1 MTTTRNGAVLAG
13 ALMLGGAPAAAAP
26 FEDAFFFGDSLT
38 DCCVLGRFTQGDTP
52 NWADLLPPLIG
63 ADYVASEETN
73 YAVGGAQSGLSN
85 VIGGTDE
92 TLGRPTG
99 FLSQVARFEAS
110 GTAVGPDDIA
120 GVWVGTNDI
129 WPSALE
135 APDLGGLP
143 LSLPLGVRPEPE
155 ALAELVVGNVAE
167 GIGRLRDAG
176 FRNFVVLSPYDL
188 ADTGFTP
195 PSEAEALATAYSDAT
210 RDGLAELYTPGADTW
225 FVDVFEL
232 LEEVQANAD
241 AFGFD
246 FLTGDETCEANDCA
260 SLSLEQQNRY
270 IFADAI
276 HLTNGFNRIIAQRAA
291 SVIEEGEP
299 VPAPIPLPGAAG
311 FALAGLGAL
320 GALRAQRRGA

>member
-1 MTTTRNGAVLAG
+1 MTTTRNGAALAG
-13 ALMLGGAPAAAAP
+13 ALMLGGVPAAAAP

-63 ADYVASEETN
+63 ADYVASAETN
-73 YAVGGAQSGLSN
+73 YAVGGAQSGPGN
-85 VIGGTDE
+85 VIAGTDE

-99 FLSQVARFEAS
+99 FLSQVEQFEAS
-110 GTAVGPDDIA
+110 GTEVGPDDIA

-143 LSLPLGVRPEPE
+143 LSLPLGVRPEVGT
-155 ALAELVVGNVAE
+155 LADAVVGNVAE
-167 GIGRLRDAG
+167 GVARLRDAG
-176 FRNFVVLSPYDL
+176 FGHFVLLSPYDL

-195 PSEAEALATAYSDAT
+195 PGEAEALATAYSDAT
-210 RDGLAELYTPGADTW
+210 RDRLAELHTPAADTW

-232 LEEVQANAD
+232 LEEVQADAD

-270 IFADAI
+270 VFADAI
-276 HLTNGFNRIIAQRAA
+276 HLTNGFNQVLAQRAA
-291 SVIEEGEP
+291 AAVEEGEP
-299 VPAPIPLPGAAG
+299 IPAPIPLPGAAG
-311 FALAGLGAL
+311 LALAGLGAL
-320 GALRAQRRGA
+320 GALRARRRTA